1 MLIFIIVNL
10 KRRYNRLFLCYNYFG
25 DDMKRTVLNISII
38 TMVGLYAMLTIL
50 LFLIALVCELP
61 LTPIIGISII
71 VMLIQFLI
79 APWITDLTTKFL
91 YRANFNYQLPEYLS
105 GFLDL
110 VCSTN
115 NMKVP
120 KVGIIDD
127 GAPNAFTYG
136 RTKNDARLI
145 ISRGVF
151 ELLNPEEVKAVVAH
165 EIGHAVH
172 YDMLFMTV
180 AQVVPLVLYYIYETL
195 SRGNRKSSKGNKDG
209 KDYSAL
215 IAVIAYVLYIISQY
229 IILWLSRTREY
240 YADEFSI
247 ETTRD
252 PNALASALVKIGF
265 GLNISNN
272 STGHSVKDIG
282 ALGIFDSK
290 TSKTLVLTSNN
301 NIANTE
307 AIKNT
312 MKWEM
317 WNPWAFIYELSS
329 THPLISKR
337 LLAISK
343 FSPYYDQ
350 QPFISFDLQRP
361 ESYLDDFALELLI
374 KYSSAIVVCVFFF
387 LTVFSYSILGSVVL
401 ARGVLIVGVFF
412 FLASLLLA
420 FNRAHKMSKGFPFRY
435 VSDLLGE
442 VKVSQV
448 TSIPCELAG
457 TIIGRGNPGCIF
469 NEDFV
474 IQDQSGIM
482 FLDYNQPLTIV
493 NKVFALFKSQE
504 YFNKVVRV
512 RGWYRRNPVPYVE
525 IFEYEVDGKKKR
537 IYTYYF
543 SIGVYVVIS
552 LILLVILFLI

>member
-1 MLIFIIVNL
+1 
-10 KRRYNRLFLCYNYFG
+10 
-25 DDMKRTVLNISII
+25 MKKTVLNVSII
-38 TMVGLYAMLTIL
+38 TMVGLYAMLTIVLFFVAL
-50 LFLIALVCELP
+50 LLQLP
-61 LTPIIGISII
+61 LSPIIGISII
-71 VMLIQFLI
+71 ILIIQFLI
-79 APWITDLTTKFL
+79 APWLTDLTVKYL
-91 YRANFNYQLPEYLS
+91 YRANFNAQIPDYLA

-110 VCSTN
+110 VCSSN

-120 KVGIIDD
+120 KIGIIDD

-145 ISRGVF
+145 LSRGIF
-151 ELLNPEEVKAVVAH
+151 ELLNEDEVKAVVAH

-195 SRGNRKSSKGNKDG
+195 TRGTRRSNSNSNS
-209 KDYSAL
+209 KDYGAI
-215 IAVIAYVLYIISQY
+215 IAVIAYILYIFSQY

-240 YADEFSI
+240 YADEFSV
-247 ETTRD
+247 ETTRN
-252 PNALASALVKIGF
+252 PNALASSLVKIGF
-265 GLNISNN
+265 GLNISTN
-272 STGHSVKDIG
+272 STGHSVKDVG

-301 NIANTE
+301 NIGNTE

-350 QPFISFDLQRP
+350 QPFISFDLTRP
-361 ESYLDDFALELLI
+361 ESFLDDFALEVLI
-374 KYSSAIVVCVFFF
+374 KYSSAIVACVFFF
-387 LTVFSYSILGSVVL
+387 LTIFSYSVLGSVVL
-401 ARGVLIVGVFF
+401 ARGVMIVGIFF
-412 FLASLLLA
+412 FLAALLLS
-420 FNRAHKMSKGFPFRY
+420 FNRSHKMSKGFPANY
-435 VSDLLGE
+435 VSNLLGE
-442 VKVSQV
+442 VKVSEV
-448 TSIPCELAG
+448 TSIPCELSG
-457 TIIGRGNPGCIF
+457 VIIGRGNPGCIF

-474 IQDQSGIM
+474 LQDQSGII
-482 FLDYNQPLTIV
+482 FLDYNQPLHIV
-493 NKVFALFKSQE
+493 NKVFALFKSPE
-504 YFNKVVRV
+504 YFNKVVTV

-525 IFEYEVDGKKKR
+525 IFEMEVDGKKKK

-543 SIGVYVVIS
+543 RIGIYIVLS
-552 LILLVILFLI
+552 LILLIILFII

>member
-10 KRRYNRLFLCYNYFG
+10 KRRCNRLFLCYNYFG

-38 TMVGLYAMLTIL
+38 TMAGLYAVLTII
-50 LFLIALVCELP
+50 LFLVALICELP
-61 LTPIIGISII
+61 LSPIIGISIVI
-71 VMLIQFLI
+71 MAVQFLI

-120 KVGIIDD
+120 KIGIIDD

-180 AQVVPLVLYYIYETL
+180 AQVVPLVLYYIYEVL
-195 SRGNRKSSKGNKDG
+195 SRGNGKSSKGNRDG

-215 IAVIAYVLYIISQY
+215 VAVIAYVLYIISQY

-265 GLNISNN
+265 GLNISSN

-343 FSPYYDQ
+343 YSPYYDQ

-387 LTVFSYSILGSVVL
+387 LTVFSYSVLGSVVL

-448 TSIPCELAG
+448 TSIPCELVG

-474 IQDQSGIM
+474 IQDQSGII

-493 NKVFALFKSQE
+493 NKVFALFKSPD

-537 IYTYYF
+537 IYSYYF
-543 SIGVYVVIS
+543 SIGIYVVIS

>member
-1 MLIFIIVNL
+1 
-10 KRRYNRLFLCYNYFG
+10 
-25 DDMKRTVLNISII
+25 MKRTVLNISII
-38 TMVGLYAMLTIL
+38 TMVGLYAVLTAL
-50 LFLIALVCELP
+50 LFLIALLCELP
-61 LTPIIGISII
+61 LAPIVGISIVI
-71 VMLIQFLI
+71 VVIQFLI
-79 APWITDLTTKFL
+79 APWITDLTTKYL
-91 YRANFNYQLPEYLS
+91 YRANFNYQLPDYLN

-110 VCSTN
+110 ICSTN
-115 NMKVP
+115 NMKIP
-120 KVGIIDD
+120 KIGIIDD

-145 ISRGVF
+145 LSRGVF
-151 ELLNPEEVKAVVAH
+151 ELLNPDEVKAVVAH

-180 AQVVPLVLYYIYETL
+180 AQVVPMVLYYIYATL
-195 SRGNRKSSKGNKDG
+195 SKSGNKSSSNNDKGN
-209 KDYSAL
+209 YTAL
-215 IAVIAYVLYIISQY
+215 IAVVAYVLYIISQY

-240 YADEFSI
+240 YADEFSV
-247 ETTRD
+247 ESTRN
-252 PNALASALVKIGF
+252 PNALASSLVKIGF
-265 GLNISNN
+265 GLNISSN
-272 STGHSVKDIG
+272 STGHSVKDVG

-301 NIANTE
+301 NIGNTE

-343 FSPYYDQ
+343 YSQYYEQ
-350 QPFISFDLQRP
+350 QPFISFDLTKP

-374 KYSSAIVVCVFFF
+374 KYASVIVLLVFGFLAIFSYTVLDSAIV
-387 LTVFSYSILGSVVL
+387 TKGI
-401 ARGVLIVGVFF
+401 LIVGVFF
-412 FLASLLLA
+412 FLAALLLA
-420 FNRAHKMSKGFPFRY
+420 FNRSHRMNRGFPYRT

-442 VKVSQV
+442 VKVSQI
-448 TSIPCELAG
+448 TSIPCELTG

-474 IQDQSGIM
+474 IQDSTGIM
-482 FLDYNQPLTIV
+482 FLDYNQPLTVI
-493 NKVFALFKSQE
+493 NKVFALFKSPE
-504 YFNKVVRV
+504 YFNKVVKV
-512 RGWYRRNPVPYVE
+512 RGWYRRGPVPYVE
-525 IFEYEVDGKKKR
+525 IFEMEVDGKKKK

-543 SIGVYVVIS
+543 SIIVYAILS
-552 LILLVILFLI
+552 LILLAVLFFI